1 MAMPII
7 PTAAEIRARII
18 ADMETAI
25 GQTTPWLPKALT
37 RVIAGAIAGLD
48 VLLYNSILWVYAQI
62 FPETA
67 DYAALVLLGKLVSI
81 VPTSAVKS
89 VITANVYGT
98 TGETV
103 AAGTT
108 YFRTPSGSVY
118 QVTTGG
124 TIAGGLFLATLT
136 ALIAGEAANVADG
149 VELSIVTPDTVLT
162 GSAIVVGTTTDGEDA
177 ESEEQFRVRVVARY
191 KRRHTGGSPADY
203 YLWGLEAPHFIWVS
217 PVSGDAPGDVW
228 VYGEVDN
235 ETDGIPTSAQLVTLC
250 DYLTNDPDTGL
261 ATRKPIGDTITCYP
275 ITRKVFNF
283 EINISNSS
291 TTTETAITA
300 AIAEYLASLA
310 PYNEGVTLE
319 RADAVTNT
327 GASSAANAVA
337 KEAGAVILQL
347 TIREATTG
355 GEVNNY
361 VLYGGEKAKIG
372 TVTYTRLS

>member
-1 MAMPII
+1 MAMPTI
-7 PTAAEIRARII
+7 PTVAEIRARII
-18 ADMETAI
+18 SDMETAI
-25 GQTTPWLPKALT
+25 GQTVPWLPKALT
-37 RVIAGAIAGLD
+37 KVIAGAIAGID
-48 VLLYNSILWVYAQI
+48 ILLYNSILWVYSQA
-62 FPETA
+62 FPDTA
-67 DYAALVLLGKLVSI
+67 DYDALVLLGKLVSI
-81 VPTSAVKS
+81 VPTGAVKA

-98 TGETV
+98 NGESV

-108 YFRTPSGSVY
+108 YFSTPGRSVY

-136 ALIAGEAANVADG
+136 ALTAGEAANVANG
-149 VELSIVTPDTVLT
+149 VELSIVTPDTALT

-217 PVSGDAPGDVW
+217 PVAGDAPGDVW

-235 ETDGIPTSAQLVTLC
+235 ETDGIPTSAQLLTLAA
-250 DYLTNDPDTGL
+250 YLTTDPATGL
-261 ATRKPIGDTITCYP
+261 ATRKPIGDTISCFP

-327 GASSAANAVA
+327 GTSSAANDVA

-347 TIREATTG
+347 TVREASTG
-355 GEVNNY
+355 GEANNY
-361 VLYGGEKAKIG
+361 MLYGGEKAKIG
-372 TVTYTRLS
+372 TATYTRLT

>member
-1 MAMPII
+1 MAMPTI
-7 PTAAEIRARII
+7 PTVAEIRARII

-48 VLLYNSILWVYAQI
+48 VLLYDSILWVYAQI

-98 TGETV
+98 TSETV

-108 YFRTPSGSVY
+108 YFSTPSGAVY

-149 VELSIVTPDTVLT
+149 VELSIVTADPVLT
-162 GSAIVVGTTTDGEDA
+162 GTAIVVSTMTDGEDA
-177 ESEEQFRVRVVARY
+177 ESEEQFRVRVIARY
-191 KRRHTGGSPADY
+191 KRRHTCGSPADY

-217 PVSGDAPGDVW
+217 PVAGDAPGDVW

-235 ETDGIPTSAQLVTLC
+235 ETDGIPTSAQLVTLA

-261 ATRKPIGDTITCYP
+261 ATRKPIGDTLTCLP

-283 EINISNSS
+283 EINIYNSS
-291 TTTETAITA
+291 DTVETAITA
-300 AIAEYLASLA
+300 AIDEYLDSLA

-327 GASSAANAVA
+327 GASAASNDVA
-337 KEAGAVILQL
+337 SEAGAVILQL
-347 TIREATTG
+347 IVREATTG
-355 GEVNNY
+355 GEINSY
-361 VLYGGEKAKIG
+361 ILYGGEKAKIG
-372 TVTYTRLS
+372 TVAYTRIS